1 MAELACWNGRSIIIL
16 GALLP
21 EKLCVSVLSLKMTWQ
36 RLCRDGKSVG
46 AQAFL

>member
-1 MAELACWNGRSIIIL
+1 MAELACWNGRSIIL
-16 GALLP
+16 RALLP
-21 EKLCVSVLSLKMTWQ
+21 EKLSVLSLKMTWQ